1 MADYLFLL
9 LVIAPFIASGAIAWT
24 ATHSLGAIPLV
35 LLGAIA
41 GAILIPLVGTFWLQV
56 LHPRTLES
64 KGGGIGYIAVIL
76 PFFAYSG
83 SVAGACLVAMLSELR
98 GNYPVGT
105 AVVIASLGTVVLTGL
120 LPVAIAKIPLI
131 SKLVENTGGQNDG
144 LSIVVCLAIGNGF
157 VSAWLAS
164 NIVKTLYL

>member
-1 MADYLFLL
+1 
-9 LVIAPFIASGAIAWT
+9 
-24 ATHSLGAIPLV
+24 
-35 LLGAIA
+35 
-41 GAILIPLVGTFWLQV
+41 
-56 LHPRTLES
+56 
-64 KGGGIGYIAVIL
+64 
-76 PFFAYSG
+76 
-83 SVAGACLVAMLSELR
+83 MLSELR